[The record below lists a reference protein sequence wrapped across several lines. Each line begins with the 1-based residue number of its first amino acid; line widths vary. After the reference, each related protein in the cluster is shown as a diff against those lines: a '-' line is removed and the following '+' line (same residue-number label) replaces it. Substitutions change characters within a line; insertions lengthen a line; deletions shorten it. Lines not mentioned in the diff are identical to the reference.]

1 MDIDRMKALAGVK
14 EAKKP
19 HASTLSLYDM
29 DGLTI
34 GELINHLQEMYDPND
49 RISVE
54 EEQEYGGFGRDSTSK
69 DVLKV
74 YPAGTK

>member
-14 EAKKP
+14 ESKP
-19 HASTLSLYDM
+19 QASELSLYDM
-29 DGLTI
+29 DGKTV
-34 GELINHLQEMYDPND
+34 GELISYLQEMYDPND

-69 DVLKV
+69 EVLKV